1 MIARHAETRPHLHTT
16 VGVTN
21 MRSVALVEFWVN
33 ISPGTRDLAERDLA
47 LITAIQVGGE
57 LLPVASARLLMLV
70 SQVEGDATNGA

>member
-1 MIARHAETRPHLHTT
+1 
-16 VGVTN
+16 